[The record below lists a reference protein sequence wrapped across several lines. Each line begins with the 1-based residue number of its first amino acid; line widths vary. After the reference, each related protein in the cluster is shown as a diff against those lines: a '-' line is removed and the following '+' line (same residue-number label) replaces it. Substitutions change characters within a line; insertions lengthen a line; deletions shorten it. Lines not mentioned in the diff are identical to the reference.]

1 MTQSL
6 LDGLN
11 VLELGE
17 GVSAAYC
24 AKLLGQL
31 GARVVKVEPPEGDR
45 TRRVGPFPGDEAHPE
60 RSALFLALNVNKYGV
75 TVDLTTEEGRQAA
88 RSLAN
93 GSDVVVENLGLGAL
107 DRLGLGYDSL
117 AASNSG
123 LVHASITPFGPW
135 STRDGDRATDLTLF
149 HGSGHAHALLG
160 PVDDPARAAPVRAGG
175 WQSHMA
181 AGLAAATAVLT
192 ALYHRQV
199 TGEGSR
205 VDVSEYEA
213 LATQLIASFAGHAYG
228 QPAASRDRR
237 ETGSVGAIGGV
248 LPCND
253 GYVAIS
259 PREEAQWRQ
268 WIEVMGNPDWG
279 ADERFATREAREAN
293 TSELW
298 GLLGEW
304 SRRYSKFDIAR
315 WGQSRR
321 IPCFPVN
328 TAEDLFTD
336 PHLAH
341 REFFS
346 ELEHPVA
353 GTLRYP
359 GAAYR
364 LSNSPASANRRAAP
378 TLGAHNHLLSE
389 RTPALD
395 VATIRQTTQAAGKTS
410 PAGRQSRD
418 SNSLPLAGVRVV
430 DLSWIIAGPT
440 AARFLAAMGAEV
452 IKVGSARRPDPSSR
466 GAAFLV
472 YNQSKLY
479 SALNI
484 AQPAGLDLAK
494 ELIATADVVLEN
506 FAAGVIER
514 LGLGYPVLREIRPD
528 IIMVSSSGTG
538 HSGPDRD
545 YVAYGSLLQY
555 YTGWNSVS
563 GYPGGEPIKGGLW
576 ADPWVGMELAMVTVG
591 ALAHR
596 TATGQGQ
603 YVDFSMAEA
612 LTATIS
618 TALLD
623 YQMSGGLREPLGNL
637 DPNHSPHDLYRCAG
651 DDEWVAIAVTSTDE
665 WRALCRGIGRR
676 ELADDPAYATADGR
690 RRDRQAID
698 AAIGAWTANLKAE
711 DAAQIL
717 RDTGVA
723 AEPSR
728 NSFQVYEDESL
739 RRGGYFTP
747 VTMGDGESRLLPGIG
762 WRFAGGPQA
771 RLTAAPRLGQ
781 HSGYVYRQLLGVAE
795 TDYAAMVDE
804 GVIY

>member
-6 LDGLN
+6 LNGLN

-24 AKLLGQL
+24 AKLLAQL
-31 GARVVKVEPPEGDR
+31 GARVVKAELPEGDL
-45 TRRVGPFPGDEAHPE
+45 TRRVGPFPGDVPHAE
-60 RSALFLALNVNKYGV
+60 RSALFLALNVNKHGV
-75 TVDLTTEEGRQAA
+75 TIDLTTEEGRRAV

-93 GSDVVVENLGLGAL
+93 GTDVVVENLGSGEL

-123 LVHASITPFGPW
+123 LVYASITPFGPW
-135 STRDGDRATDLTLF
+135 STRDGDVATDLTLF

-160 PVDDPARAAPVRAGG
+160 SVDDPASVAPVRAGG
-175 WQSHMA
+175 WQSHLA

-192 ALYHRQV
+192 ALYRKQI

-205 VDVSEYEA
+205 ADVSEYEA

-228 QPAASRDRR
+228 RPAASRDRSKA
-237 ETGSVGAIGGV
+237 GSVGAIGGV

-253 GYVAIS
+253 GLVAIS

-268 WIEVMGNPDWG
+268 WLEVMGNPDWSD
-279 ADERFATREAREAN
+279 DERFATREAREAN

-298 GLLGEW
+298 GLLSEW
-304 SRRYSKFDIAR
+304 SRRFSKFDVAR
-315 WGQSRR
+315 WGQGRR

-378 TLGAHNHLLSE
+378 MLGEHNHLLLGPS
-389 RTPALD
+389 P
-395 VATIRQTTQAAGKTS
+395 VCGATARPQV
-410 PAGRQSRD
+410 RREVSRD
-418 SNSLPLAGVRVV
+418 SAARQSTGRSGELPLAGVRVV

-440 AARFLAAMGAEV
+440 GARFLAAMGAEV
-452 IKVGSARRPDPSSR
+452 IKVGSERRPDPSSR
-466 GAAFLV
+466 GAAFQV

-494 ELIATADVVLEN
+494 DLIATADVVLEN

-514 LGLGYPVLREIRPD
+514 LGLGYPVLRELRPD

-576 ADPWVGMELAMVTVG
+576 ADPWVGMELAMVTVA

-596 TATGQGQ
+596 AATGQGQ
-603 YVDFSMAEA
+603 YIDFSMAEA
-612 LTATIS
+612 LTASIS
-618 TALLD
+618 PALLD
-623 YQMSGGLREPLGNL
+623 YQMSGKLSEPLGNL
-637 DPNHSPHDLYRCAG
+637 DPAHSPHDLYRCAG

-665 WRALCRGIGRR
+665 WRALCQAIGRR
-676 ELADDPAYATADGR
+676 DLADDPAYASAEGR
-690 RRDRQAID
+690 WRGRQTID
-698 AAIGAWTANLKAE
+698 AAIGAWTASLKADE
-711 DAAQIL
+711 AARIL
-717 RDTGVA
+717 RDAGVA

-728 NSFQVYEDESL
+728 NSLQVYEDESL
-739 RRGGYFTP
+739 RRGGYFVP
-747 VTMGDGESRLLPGIG
+747 VTTGDGETRLLPGIG
-762 WRFAGGPQA
+762 WRFAGGPPA

-781 HSGYVYRQLLGVAE
+781 HSEYVYRELLGVAE
-795 TDYAAMVDE
+795 PDYAAMVDE